1 MSRPWAVVGRVA
13 RVGLFRG
20 IATNSSA
27 GGACPL
33 QPPFDRF
40 DILVGYSITCGLWHE
55 ESRLTDDF
63 WQPRIWIASHLLY
76 NERCPGA
83 RPKLHEMRPIRQTAG
98 QLFLV
103 TLIAVALEACNVS
116 AADRTPSPT
125 PEAAGTA
132 LGPSGCPN
140 PNLWRL
146 HLLQSGGFAGVS
158 RTLELSS
165 DGALIASDRNRT
177 VELSGALEAAEIKSI
192 SDLLAAACPF
202 RGEPRPEICFD
213 CFEYSLQAEVD
224 GVRFEFQA
232 NDMGLDD
239 SPSGALIAALRGF
252 LEEALTGPLQP

>member
-132 LGPSGCPN
+132 LSPSGCPN
-140 PNLWRL
+140 PHLWRL

-158 RTLELSS
+158 RSLELSS
-165 DGALIASDRNRT
+165 DGALIASDRSRS
-177 VELSGALEAAEIKSI
+177 VELSGTLEAEEIKPI
-192 SDLLAAACPF
+192 TALLAAACPF
-202 RGEPRPEICFD
+202 NAEVRPEICFD

-224 GVRFEFQA
+224 GALYEFKT
-232 NDMGLDD
+232 NDLGLDH
-239 SPSGALIAALRGF
+239 SPAGALIAALGAL
-252 LEEALTGPLQP
+252 LEEALSGTLRP